1 MNAVIVS
8 AVRTPI
14 GKYGKG
20 FLGVSANELGGIVI
34 KEALR
39 RSGIDSESV
48 DEVIMG
54 NVISCGLGQNPAR
67 QSAIKAGFS
76 YNISPFTVNKV
87 CGSGLKTVM
96 LAAQSIKAG
105 DNQVV
110 IAGGM
115 ENMSNSPYFLRGAR
129 FGLKYDNA
137 IFEDAMV
144 ADGLWDAYYNLH
156 MIKTG
161 EVIAEKY
168 KLTREEIDEFA
179 YQSHMKAHKA
189 TINGL
194 FTDEIISVKVSNAV
208 ISTDEGIR
216 PDTTVDKLLK
226 LKTVTKDGKFVTA
239 GNASQ
244 LSDGASALTVMSDEK
259 AKELGIEPL
268 MKIIGYNSV
277 GVDPL
282 YVMEAPIP
290 GIKKLLEKTG
300 FKVGDIDLFEHNEA
314 YASASVAVKK
324 ALNIPDEKF
333 NVHGGAV
340 ALGHPLGASGARV
353 LTTLIYNL
361 IHYKKRYGVVSLCL
375 GGGNAVSMIIENL
388 KM

>member
-20 FLGVSANELGGIVI
+20 FLEVPANELGSIVV

-39 RSGIDSESV
+39 RSGMDSEAV

-54 NVISCGLGQNPAR
+54 NVIGSGLGQNPAR
-67 QSAIKAGFS
+67 QSALKAGFS
-76 YNISPFTVNKV
+76 YNINSFTVNKV

-105 DNQVV
+105 DNQIV

-115 ENMSNSPYFLRGAR
+115 ENMSNSPYFIRGAR
-129 FGLKYDNA
+129 FGLKYDHA
-137 IFEDAMV
+137 VLEDAMI

-189 TINGL
+189 TVSGL
-194 FTDEIISVKVSNAV
+194 FADEIIPVKVSNGV
-208 ISTDEGIR
+208 IGTDEGIR
-216 PDTTVDKLLK
+216 PDTTVEKLLK
-226 LKTVTKDGKFVTA
+226 LKPVSKDGKFVTA

-244 LSDGASALTVMSDEK
+244 LSDGASALTVMSGEK
-259 AKELGIEPL
+259 AKELGLEPL

-333 NVHGGAV
+333 NVNGGAV

-353 LTTLIYNL
+353 LTTLTYNL
-361 IHYKKRYGVVSLCL
+361 IHYKKRYGIASLCL
-375 GGGNAVSMIIENL
+375 GGGNAVSMVIENL

>member
-14 GKYGKG
+14 AKYGKG
-20 FLGVSANELGGIVI
+20 FLEVPANELGSIVI
-34 KEALR
+34 KETLR
-39 RSGIDSESV
+39 RSSVDSEAV
-48 DEVIMG
+48 DEIIMG
-54 NVISCGLGQNPAR
+54 NVIACGLGQNPAR
-67 QSAIKAGFS
+67 QAALKAGFS

-105 DNQVV
+105 DNQIV

-115 ENMSNSPYFLRGAR
+115 ENMSNSPYFIRGAR
-129 FGLKYDNA
+129 FGLKYDHA
-137 IFEDAMV
+137 VFEDAMI

-189 TINGL
+189 TVNGL
-194 FTDEIISVKVSNAV
+194 FADEVIPVKVANAV
-208 ISTDEGIR
+208 IGTDEGIR
-216 PDTTVDKLLK
+216 PDTTVEKLLK
-226 LKTVTKDGKFVTA
+226 LKPVSKDGKFVTA

-268 MKIIGYNSV
+268 IKIIGYNSV

-300 FKVGDIDLFEHNEA
+300 FKIGDIDLFEHNEA

-333 NVHGGAV
+333 NINGGAV

-353 LTTLIYNL
+353 LTTLTYNL
-361 IHYKKRYGVVSLCL
+361 IHYKKRYGIASLCL
-375 GGGNAVSMIIENL
+375 GGGNAVSMVVENL

>member
-20 FLGVSANELGGIVI
+20 FLEVPANELGSIVV

-39 RSGIDSESV
+39 RSGVDSEAV

-54 NVISCGLGQNPAR
+54 NVIGSGLGQNPAR
-67 QSAIKAGFS
+67 QSALKAGFS
-76 YNISPFTVNKV
+76 YNINSFTVNKV

-105 DNQVV
+105 DNQIV

-115 ENMSNSPYFLRGAR
+115 ENMSNSPYFIRGAR
-129 FGLKYDNA
+129 FGLKYDHA
-137 IFEDAMV
+137 VLEDAMI

-189 TINGL
+189 TVSGL
-194 FTDEIISVKVSNAV
+194 FADEIIPVKVSNGV
-208 ISTDEGIR
+208 IGTDEGIR
-216 PDTTVDKLLK
+216 PDTTVEKLLK
-226 LKTVTKDGKFVTA
+226 LKPVSKDGKFVTA

-244 LSDGASALTVMSDEK
+244 LSDGASALTVMSGEK
-259 AKELGIEPL
+259 AKELGLEPL

-333 NVHGGAV
+333 NVNGGAV

-353 LTTLIYNL
+353 LTTLTYNL
-361 IHYKKRYGVVSLCL
+361 IHYKKRYGIASLCL
-375 GGGNAVSMIIENL
+375 GGGNAVSMVIENL